1 MTLSQYESESPG
13 ADTLFVQFETYLPV
27 CLFVCFFS
35 AVYLHCCLFEIC
47 ATDSDIDLSFIYSV
61 ALSCVVNVPAEENR
75 NKNDL
80 HLRSWQLWDYVD
92 G

>member
-1 MTLSQYESESPG
+1 MKVRAQGLKCFLYNLKHIY
-13 ADTLFVQFETYLPV
+13 LFV
-27 CLFVCFFS
+27 CLFVFS
-35 AVYLHCCLFEIC
+35 TVYLHCCLFEIC
-47 ATDSDIDLSFIYSV
+47 ASDSDIDLSFIYSV
-61 ALSCVVNVPAEENR
+61 PLSCVFNVPAEENR

>member
-1 MTLSQYESESPG
+1 M
-13 ADTLFVQFETYLPV
+13 LFVQFETYLPV